1 MHGAPSVEEVA
12 VAVNEENLPVER
24 EVRIDAPAD
33 VIFKF
38 FIDPAHMVRWMGV
51 AADLD
56 ARPGGVFRVNVT
68 GQDVARGEYVEVSPN
83 ERVVFTWGWEG
94 EGNPVRPGSSTVEV
108 TLEPDGP
115 ATLVRLRHLG
125 LPGGPSDR
133 HADGW
138 DHYMGRLVV
147 AAAAGD
153 AGPDPWIR
161 SARDEST

>member
-1 MHGAPSVEEVA
+1 

-24 EVRIDAPAD
+24 EVRVDAPAD
-33 VIFKF
+33 VVFEF
-38 FIDPAHMVRWMGV
+38 FVDPEQMVRWMGV

-83 ERVVFTWGWEG
+83 ERVVFTFGWET
-94 EGNPVRPGSSTVEV
+94 ESNPVRPGSSTVEV

-125 LPGGPSDR
+125 LPGGPDDR
-133 HADGW
+133 HAEGW
-138 DHYMGRLVV
+138 DHYLGRLGVVV
-147 AAAAGD
+147 AVGD
-153 AGPDPWIR
+153 AGRDPWIR
-161 SARDEST
+161 SGPAESP

>member
-1 MHGAPSVEEVA
+1 MPGAPGVEGVA
-12 VAVNEENLPVER
+12 VAVNEENLPLER

-38 FIDPAHMVRWMGV
+38 FVDPTHMVRWMGV
-51 AADLD
+51 DADLD

-94 EGNPVRPGSSTVEV
+94 EGNPVRPGASTVEV
-108 TLEPDGP
+108 TLVPDGS

-125 LPGGPSDR
+125 LPGGPADQ

-138 DHYMGRLVV
+138 DHYLSRLVV

-153 AGPDPWIR
+153 AGADPWVR
-161 SARDEST
+161 SARDRAT